1 MSVPMALVD
10 FIPVFLFL
18 ISAVTIQRGL
28 YDRMSKGAF
37 ALLSAGAIMVFCA
50 GFMKA
55 CWKLLYGAGICDFK
69 RLNQAFMPMQ
79 AIGFLL
85 AGVSVIALL
94 FFKQE
99 KNMRAAAVGVPAV
112 FSGTMIFVAF
122 MVLGSLGFCGGLGVY
137 ATREKNKKAAVLFW
151 ASFVLF
157 LMMGYLSSR
166 NFTKASMNWIAEGV
180 NLVAQLSLYTASKEM
195 FKNERIGFK
204 ETA

>member
-1 MSVPMALVD
+1 
-10 FIPVFLFL
+10 
-18 ISAVTIQRGL
+18 
-28 YDRMSKGAF
+28 
-37 ALLSAGAIMVFCA
+37 MVFCA

-55 CWKLLYGAGICDFK
+55 CWKLLYGAGICDFE

-122 MVLGSLGFCGGLGVY
+122 MVLGSLGFCGGL
-137 ATREKNKKAAVLFW
+137 
-151 ASFVLF
+151 
-157 LMMGYLSSR
+157 
-166 NFTKASMNWIAEGV
+166 
-180 NLVAQLSLYTASKEM
+180 
-195 FKNERIGFK
+195 
-204 ETA
+204 

>member
-10 FIPVFLFL
+10 FIPVILFL
-18 ISAVTIQRGL
+18 VSTIIIQRGL
-28 YDRMSKGAF
+28 YDRLSKGAF
-37 ALLSAGAIMVFCA
+37 ALLSAGTIMVFCA

-55 CWKLLYGAGICDFK
+55 CWKLLYGAGICDFE

-85 AGVSVIALL
+85 AGISVIALL

-99 KNMRAAAVGVPAV
+99 KNTTIAAADVPAV
-112 FSGTMIFVAF
+112 FSGTMVFVAF
-122 MVLGSLGFCGGLGVY
+122 MVLGCLGFCGGLGIY
-137 ATREKNKKAAVLFW
+137 AGRQKNKRAAVLFW

-166 NFTKASMNWIAEGV
+166 DFAKASMNWIAEGV
-180 NLVAQLSLYTASKEM
+180 NLVAELALFAAAKEL
-195 FKNERIGFK
+195 FIK
-204 ETA
+204 